1 MDQDR
6 GNDRSFVDRRRFIQL
21 LAMLGVAGRTFWG
34 SADAHAAV
42 TAALDANSVASWPT
56 MTYRKLGRTGFD
68 ASRLFMG
75 CGASLMFLEKDD
87 LLHTAYEAGI
97 NVFDVGYRDYYRYAE
112 RNLAAFLKK
121 RRDDIFLISKGV
133 AEIDAEPDA
142 VVTVQQ
148 AKDAARIW
156 SERLDQSLADL
167 AVDKVDAY
175 YLMAA
180 HNPSLVR
187 SQEIRRAFEAAK
199 AAGKVRHLGVSTHRN
214 AEKVL
219 LAAAETGWYD
229 LAMIAITPS
238 GWYDW
243 ETKSVL
249 AGSKALTDL
258 QTVLETAKASG
269 IALVG
274 MKAARHLSGVPVLGW
289 WKKLDAFDQHYN
301 EKLMAAPLSPFQR
314 SYAYVLAHGLDVVN
328 ADIQDLAQLRENV
341 VATATSSSYFA

>member
-1 MDQDR
+1 MGHGR
-6 GNDRSFVDRRRFIQL
+6 SNDRSLVDRRRFIQL
-21 LAMLGVAGRTFWG
+21 LAMLGVGGRTFWG
-34 SADAHAAV
+34 SGDARAAV
-42 TAALDANSVASWPT
+42 TAALDASSVASWPT
-56 MTYRKLGRTGFD
+56 MTYRKLGRTEFN

-75 CGASLMFLEKDD
+75 CGASLMVFEKDD
-87 LLHTAYEAGI
+87 LLHSAYEAGI

-148 AKDAARIW
+148 AKGAARIW

-175 YLMAA
+175 YLMAT

-187 SQEIRRAFEAAK
+187 SEEIRRAFEAAK

-258 QTVLETAKASG
+258 QAVLETAKASG

-314 SYAYVLAHGLDVVN
+314 SYAYVLAHGLDAVN